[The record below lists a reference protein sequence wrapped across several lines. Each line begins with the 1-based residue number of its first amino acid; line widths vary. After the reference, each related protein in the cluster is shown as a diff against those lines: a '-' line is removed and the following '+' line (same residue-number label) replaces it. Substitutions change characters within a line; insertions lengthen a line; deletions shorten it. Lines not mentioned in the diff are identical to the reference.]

1 MKSMYL
7 LTLFVVVFSCGGDSS
22 TAPSGPSYH
31 SNEET
36 FLNELTSL
44 NSLEADSLEGRITL
58 DDPEVTGENYDRI
71 VALDLSGLD
80 ISELPS
86 SVGGLEYIKEL
97 NLSGNQLSDLPGELC
112 TIYSNGGVSINIDNN
127 LLCDP
132 VSITPC
138 VLLNISVEF
147 KKQNCENVY
156 HDEEF
161 EFIIEFISAN
171 SADSLSKEIFNGVV
185 WSWDEDDSTMVNE
198 IGQHVNRITEI
209 EWNNMELDSIP
220 ETIRKLEDLKTLEL
234 ENNLLKYLPSGITS
248 LSQL

>member
-132 VSITPC
+132 TGITHC
-138 VLLNISVEF
+138 ILGEIKVDFE
-147 KKQNCENVY
+147 KQNCTKVKHDQEMDFLLQFINEN
-156 HDEEF
+156 
-161 EFIIEFISAN
+161 SL
-171 SADSLSKEIFNGVV
+171 DSL
-185 WSWDEDDSTMVNE
+185 
-198 IGQHVNRITEI
+198 
-209 EWNNMELDSIP
+209 
-220 ETIRKLEDLKTLEL
+220 
-234 ENNLLKYLPSGITS
+234 
-248 LSQL
+248 